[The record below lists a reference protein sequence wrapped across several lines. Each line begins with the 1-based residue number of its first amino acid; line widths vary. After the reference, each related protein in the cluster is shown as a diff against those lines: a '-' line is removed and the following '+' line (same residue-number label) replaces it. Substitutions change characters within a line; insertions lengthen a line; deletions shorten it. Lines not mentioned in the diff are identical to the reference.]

1 MSYLSKL
8 RAEVGSRPLL
18 LSAVALLV
26 VNEGELLLQKRTDNN
41 LWGLPGGYM
50 EPGETP
56 EQSAERELF
65 EETSLRPASPDD
77 LTLLGVVAGEESFYR
92 YPNGDE
98 VYIVSIVY
106 RVDNTTGTPEI
117 RDDEGSALAYMPL
130 GDLPDATLMMP
141 PNLPILERF
150 LDTLRQNA

>member
-1 MSYLSKL
+1 MSYISEL
-8 RAEVGSRPLL
+8 RAEVGSSPLL

-26 VNEGELLLQKRTDNN
+26 VDRGRLLLQKRTDNG

-50 EPGETP
+50 EPGEQP
-56 EQSAERELF
+56 EQSAARELF
-65 EETSLRPASPDD
+65 EETGLQPASADD
-77 LTLLGVVAGEESFYR
+77 LVLLGVIAGEESFYR

-130 GDLPDATLMMP
+130 DDLPDASMMMP

-150 LDTLRQNA
+150 LETLRQNA

>member
-1 MSYLSKL
+1 MSYLFEL

-18 LSAVALLV
+18 LSATALLV
-26 VNEGELLLQKRTDNN
+26 VAEGRLLLQKRTDNN

-56 EQSAERELF
+56 EESAERELF
-65 EETSLRPASPDD
+65 EETGLRLVSPND

-106 RVDNTTGTPEI
+106 LVKQTTGSLEI

-130 GDLPDATLMMP
+130 GDLPDALMP
-141 PNLPILERF
+141 PNLPILERY
-150 LDTLRQNA
+150 LGVLKALG